1 MRKATATQTTPTP
14 TPTPAPEVDQ
24 AMVITAAEVLNVSE
38 EFLDGAEAGYAVR
51 EAIRERTDKAKG
63 FVAALFM
70 RKNKEPKAKKE
81 ARVIPPHV
89 LAMLGKK

>member
-1 MRKATATQTTPTP
+1 MRKTTNQAATAATS
-14 TPTPAPEVDQ
+14 EINQ
-24 AMVITAAEVLNVSE
+24 AMVVTAAEVLNVSE
-38 EFLDGAEAGYAVR
+38 EFLDGAESGYAVR

-70 RKNKEPKAKKE
+70 RKPKEPKAPKE

-89 LAMLGKK
+89 LAMLAKK

>member
-1 MRKATATQTTPTP
+1 MSKTTAPKTAVETV
-14 TPTPAPEVDQ
+14 E
-24 AMVITAAEVLNVSE
+24 VITAAEVLNVSE
-38 EFLDGAEAGYAVR
+38 EFLDGAETGYAVR

-63 FVAALFM
+63 FIAALFM
-70 RKNKEPKAKKE
+70 RKPKEPKAPKE

>member
-1 MRKATATQTTPTP
+1 MSKTATTTKTATTQT
-14 TPTPAPEVDQ
+14 APEVDQ
-24 AMVITAAEVLNVSE
+24 TMVITAAEALNVSE

-70 RKNKEPKAKKE
+70 RKNKEPKKPKE
-81 ARVIPPHV
+81 ARVIPDHV
-89 LAMLGKK
+89 LAMLANK